1 MKTTL
6 RVTMLVLALAGP
18 AAAQMQHD
26 KAAMDHRGHQA
37 MGWDQSRATH
47 TFTPSSDGG
56 RIEVAAN
63 DAADAVTI
71 AAIRAH
77 LSEIAK
83 AFKAGDFDKP
93 MFIHA
98 ETPPGVPEMTRL
110 KAAISYTY
118 EDLPRGGRVT
128 IASTDATAV
137 EAVHAFLKFQQQEHA
152 SK

>member
-1 MKTTL
+1 MKTTI
-6 RVTMLVLALAGP
+6 RVAILVLALAGP

-37 MGWDQSRATH
+37 MGWDQSKATH
-47 TFTPSSDGG
+47 TFTQSASGG
-56 RIEVAAN
+56 RIDIAAN

-71 AAIRAH
+71 AAIRSH
-77 LSEIAK
+77 LMEVSK

-98 ETPPGVPEMTRL
+98 ETPPGVPDMTRL

-128 IASTDATAV
+128 IASADATAI
-137 EAVHAFLKFQQQEHA
+137 EAVHAFLKFQQQEHSA
-152 SK
+152 K